1 MHLDVSVVPRITGK
15 INRVLLKA
23 QHLEFLKNKFGQNML
38 ADSLPQHPESSTID
52 MLIGNDC
59 YFDLLEPQ
67 KLTVCFSL
75 TQSLDGFWE
84 DKLRVLRQS
93 RVLSQIF

>member
-1 MHLDVSVVPRITGK
+1 
-15 INRVLLKA
+15 
-23 QHLEFLKNKFGQNML
+23 ML

-67 KLTVCFSL
+67 KLDVG
-75 TQSLDGFWE
+75 DGLFLFNS
-84 DKLRVLRQS
+84 KLGWILGGQTENTTTAEC
-93 RVLSQIF
+93 